1 MSRIKRSGGNKP
13 LGKLNNAGFSLV
25 EVLVAMAV
33 LAILSVPV
41 LSSFTNAA
49 RINHKARKE
58 QKAATEVIYLQKVKQ
73 VRMERAI
80 RLSLSLN
87 RAGIRLVMKM
97 IRTIITTSI
106 LMSTQLRTLC

>member
-49 RINHKARKE
+49 RIAARE
-58 QKAATEVIYLQKVKQ
+58 GSPITLIDGNEL
-73 VRMERAI
+73 VR
-80 RLSLSLN
+80 L
-87 RAGIRLVMKM
+87 GIRYEVY
-97 IRTIITTSI
+97 ITPVKTYV
-106 LMSTQLRTLC
+106 LDEFYSTEE

>member
-1 MSRIKRSGGNKP
+1 MEGI
-13 LGKLNNAGFSLV
+13 
-25 EVLVAMAV
+25 
-33 LAILSVPV
+33 
-41 LSSFTNAA
+41 
-49 RINHKARKE
+49 

-73 VRMERAI
+73 VRMERTI
-80 RLSLSLN
+80 RLSLSLS

>member
-49 RINHKARKE
+49 RINHKARKD
-58 QKAATEVIYLQKVKQ
+58 
-73 VRMERAI
+73 
-80 RLSLSLN
+80 
-87 RAGIRLVMKM
+87 
-97 IRTIITTSI
+97 
-106 LMSTQLRTLC
+106 